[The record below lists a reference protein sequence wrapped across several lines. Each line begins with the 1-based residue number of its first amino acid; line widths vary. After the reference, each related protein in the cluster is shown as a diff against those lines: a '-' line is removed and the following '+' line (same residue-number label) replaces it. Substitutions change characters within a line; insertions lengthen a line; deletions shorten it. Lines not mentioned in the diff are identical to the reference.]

1 MGQPRLIIDSDAPCA
16 DRAINV
22 SPLDAVAEE
31 AMPRQRQIA
40 PRQDPVVIIDDDPAV
55 RHSLITL
62 LETYGFQIV
71 AYASGIEFL
80 ADNRHDPFGCLIIDQ
95 HMPAMDGL
103 DVLTVLRHEAIVVPT
118 ILITGRLDAAT
129 AARANELGV
138 VSLLEKPFC
147 VTRLLEL
154 IRNASDT

>member
-1 MGQPRLIIDSDAPCA
+1 M
-16 DRAINV
+16 
-22 SPLDAVAEE
+22 
-31 AMPRQRQIA
+31 
-40 PRQDPVVIIDDDPAV
+40 
-55 RHSLITL
+55 
-62 LETYGFQIV
+62 

-147 VTRLLEL
+147 VARLLEL